1 MLWRIKEA
9 LARFMFGRNG
19 FDRFTLWLMIGYFLL
34 GIVRS
39 ILWAILKSRLV
50 DGVFALVLLGCIAYV
65 LFRILSR
72 NVYARREEER
82 KFLIWWAP
90 AKNHLSV
97 IFKNM
102 TDRERKYMVCP
113 HCKSI
118 IRFPRKK
125 GVHSASCP
133 KCRGPLT
140 VKI

>member
-1 MLWRIKEA
+1 MFWRIKEA

-19 FDRFTLWLMIGYFLL
+19 FDRFTFWLAVAYLLL
-34 GIVRS
+34 GVVRS
-39 ILWAILKSRLV
+39 IVWAITKSLV
-50 DGVFALVLLGCIAYV
+50 IEAVFALLLSALFVYII
-65 LFRILSR
+65 FRILSK

-90 AKNHLSV
+90 VKNHLSV
-97 IFKNM
+97 LFKNL
-102 TDRERKYMVCP
+102 TDKERKYMVCP
-113 HCKSI
+113 HCKAI